1 MSTQAFGPFESNAD
15 LIVYIDFKSPY
26 AYLAKDPVY
35 AIAAEIGIE
44 VDWRPL
50 TLDIPSYLGS
60 ARLDDKGKVVESQ
73 RTPAQWAGVRYAY
86 RDAKRYASLRNIRLL
101 GTTKIWD
108 SSLAGIGMTWA
119 KTQGPGVLRGYLD
132 RTYERFWKRELDIEQ
147 LDVVRN
153 VLREAGANVDG
164 FAEFAT
170 GPGRADHDATQLA
183 IFEAGIFGVP
193 SFIVGG
199 ELFWGREH
207 LPMVRW
213 LLAGQPGHAPDI
225 AYRHFG
231 PAT

>member
-1 MSTQAFGPFESNAD
+1 MATPAFDPFASTAD
-15 LIVYIDFKSPY
+15 LIVYLDFKSPY

-35 AIAAEIGIE
+35 TIADELGIE

-73 RTPAQWAGVRYAY
+73 RTPAQWASVRYAY

-119 KTQGPGVLRGYLD
+119 KAYGSAVLRGYLD

-147 LDVVRN
+147 IDVVSG

-164 FAEFAT
+164 FAAHAT
-170 GPGRADHDATQLA
+170 GAGRAEHDATQLA
-183 IFEAGIFGVP
+183 IFDAGIFGVP
-193 SFIVGG
+193 SFIVNR

-213 LLAGQPGHAPDI
+213 LLSGKRGPAPDVG
-225 AYRHFG
+225 YRNFG
-231 PAT
+231 SVT